1 MIWLQACFVVFM
13 GILFSTLNIAY
24 LLMRYMMIKI
34 ALSGYV
40 KDCTNDLFAYAYS
53 FNDNSFDEV
62 IANDV
67 IASNAP
73 HFENEISSKFL
84 TRSGYENS
92 IQSSL
97 TENQMRLL
105 GEILQMSEKKD
116 FTFACAFDLVK
127 RSELSEEEAQAMY
140 AFVAITSGIVDAL
153 QNANPMMTRAIVG
166 SALMSEVIGC

>member
-1 MIWLQACFVVFM
+1 MKNNLFLFVCL
-13 GILFSTLNIAY
+13 LFVSCSDTFESPKAERDGFIQLTET
-24 LLMRYMMIKI
+24 
-34 ALSGYV
+34 LSGYV

-53 FNDNSFDEV
+53 FNDNSFD
-62 IANDV
+62 DV

-166 SALMSEVIGC
+166 SALMSEVMGC

>member
-1 MIWLQACFVVFM
+1 MHNRERQTMVTIVQIVLYAIF
-13 GILFSTLNIAY
+13 II
-24 LLMRYMMIKI
+24 
-34 ALSGYV
+34 
-40 KDCTNDLFAYAYS
+40 TNNPLPRT
-53 FNDNSFDEV
+53 
-62 IANDV
+62 
-67 IASNAP
+67 SNAP

-166 SALMSEVIGC
+166 SALMSEVMGC

>member
-1 MIWLQACFVVFM
+1 MHH
-13 GILFSTLNIAY
+13 IL
-24 LLMRYMMIKI
+24 K
-34 ALSGYV
+34 
-40 KDCTNDLFAYAYS
+40 
-53 FNDNSFDEV
+53 
-62 IANDV
+62 
-67 IASNAP
+67 
-73 HFENEISSKFL
+73 NEISSKFL

-140 AFVAITSGIVDAL
+140 GLL
-153 QNANPMMTRAIVG
+153 QLRLESLTHFKMRI
-166 SALMSEVIGC
+166 L

>member
-1 MIWLQACFVVFM
+1 MLR
-13 GILFSTLNIAY
+13 IARTTF
-24 LLMRYMMIKI
+24 LLMHILY
-34 ALSGYV
+34 
-40 KDCTNDLFAYAYS
+40 
-53 FNDNSFDEV
+53 NDNSFDEV

-140 AFVAITSGIVDAL
+140 AFVAITSGIVRTSKCESYDDKG
-153 QNANPMMTRAIVG
+153 N
-166 SALMSEVIGC
+166 E

>member
-1 MIWLQACFVVFM
+1 MLR
-13 GILFSTLNIAY
+13 IARTTF
-24 LLMRYMMIKI
+24 LLMHILY
-34 ALSGYV
+34 
-40 KDCTNDLFAYAYS
+40 
-53 FNDNSFDEV
+53 NDNSFDEV

-153 QNANPMMTRAIVG
+153 QNANPMMTRAMSDGSRRIMCCLEHWSPFGLVG
-166 SALMSEVIGC
+166 AEPLLLD